1 MSFRKK
7 GLSNDEF
14 FKEVSMLKIVGD
26 SKEKI
31 NKLREDFSQMHFKVD
46 ALKFSS

>member
-14 FKEVSMLKIVGD
+14 LKEVSMLKIVGD
-26 SKEKI
+26 SKDKI
-31 NKLREDFSQMHFKVD
+31 NPQRADV
-46 ALKFSS
+46 